1 MEEIKT
7 KIKNYKDLIEEVDK
21 ELNIIMAE
29 LSIISKK
36 RNDIVKK
43 IETLMTQKKLENI
56 RKKFLNK

>member
-36 RNDIVKK
+36 RV
-43 IETLMTQKKLENI
+43 
-56 RKKFLNK
+56 